1 MSITVQIEPA
11 SGAPPEVEY
20 RWDPD
25 TDILTAHLK
34 ANGVAEGMSGSVEI
48 EGADGSWIVL
58 DVHAGRIRGVEVAV
72 WPDVRK
78 LPSLAPPADA
88 QYARITV
95 PAKRAQTGIASLE
108 EETPLSAE
116 ADAPER
122 TFHFKLGPARSA
134 RAVRL
139 ARDILLDVDGG
150 GAIVGLWLLN
160 VPPFPGEG

>member
-1 MSITVQIEPA
+1 
-11 SGAPPEVEY
+11 
-20 RWDPD
+20 
-25 TDILTAHLK
+25 
-34 ANGVAEGMSGSVEI
+34 VEI

-58 DVHAGRIRGVEVAV
+58 DVQAGGIKGVEVAV

-78 LPSLAPPADA
+78 LPALEPPADA
-88 QYARITV
+88 QYVRITV
-95 PAKRAQTGIASLE
+95 PARRSHAGISSLE

-116 ADAPER
+116 TDTPER
-122 TFHFKLGPARSA
+122 TFHFRLGAARGA

-160 VPPFPGEG
+160 VPPFPAES